1 MKKIVA
7 VAALVAASFAAP
19 ALPTQAA
26 TTMEEMD
33 SNCWVFPMF
42 KQECW
47 EKAHDWFA
55 DRHAA
60 AHAAFETNMSGLG
73 DVTPPKW
80 PVEWWNCTRAPEG
93 SGHLLDC

>member
-26 TTMEEMD
+26 PLWEEMD
-33 SNCWVFPMF
+33 SNCLVFPMF
-42 KQECW
+42 KRECW
-47 EKAHDWFA
+47 EQAEAYVA
-55 DRHAA
+55 DRRAA
-60 AHAAFETNMSGLG
+60 AVAAVDEALADAN
-73 DVTPPKW
+73 VTPPRH
-80 PVEWWNCTRAPEG
+80 PVEWWNCTLAPEG